1 MENKQQ
7 RIEQLKAEI
16 SQVKAKYDASVGRE
30 AYKLGAK
37 LRALQTELNNIL

>member
-16 SQVKAKYDASVGRE
+16 ATVKAKYDKSVGRE

-37 LRALQTELNNIL
+37 LRELQKQLNNLL